1 MNRSKGH
8 MIIKA
13 LTFVF
18 SLAFTV
24 LCMESFFKDQTPKM
38 FKKASGFWETALTVA
53 AIPLI
58 AVLSFCFVYLCFRI
72 IVAIYTHLIG
82 DYIYFSLMA
91 FAKSMFGGFIAFAVI
106 MLGILKLMDVISW
119 FLAVFCILIVA
130 LAIYDLVSIIRFF
143 FCKKEK
149 RDMAA

>member
-1 MNRSKGH
+1 MAGTAQQ
-8 MIIKA
+8 IGIKNSW
-13 LTFVF
+13 T
-18 SLAFTV
+18 
-24 LCMESFFKDQTPKM
+24 
-38 FKKASGFWETALTVA
+38 
-53 AIPLI
+53 
-58 AVLSFCFVYLCFRI
+58 
-72 IVAIYTHLIG
+72 
-82 DYIYFSLMA
+82 LMA